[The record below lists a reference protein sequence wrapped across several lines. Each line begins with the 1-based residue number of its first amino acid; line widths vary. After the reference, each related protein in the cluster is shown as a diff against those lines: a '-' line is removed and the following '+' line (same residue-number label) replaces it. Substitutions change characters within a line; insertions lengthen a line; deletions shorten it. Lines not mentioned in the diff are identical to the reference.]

1 MSNLIDAVIDLADHP
16 KALARFKED
25 PKTAA
30 GTFGLS
36 AEKASIL
43 GSNNVSS
50 LHKAIASEVGDTEL
64 GGEITLFICIV
75 VS

>member
-25 PKTAA
+25 PKTVA

-36 AEKASIL
+36 TEKTSIL

-50 LHKAIASEVGDTEL
+50 LHKAIASEVGDTEF
-64 GGEITLFICIV
+64 GGESSFICVLIL
-75 VS
+75 